1 MSKLHTVPNL
11 LRNWFIAHFWIDI
24 LFAIPLFFSPEYFLQ
39 LLEWQSF
46 DPVTTRIVAA
56 ALFGIGIESYLG
68 RNKDLAGYKGMLR
81 LKIIWSFF
89 ASVGILISLLEI
101 ANPPIM
107 GWMIFAIFVTFH
119 MVWIYWYRILK

>member
-1 MSKLHTVPNL
+1 MSDLKVVPIAL
-11 LRNWFIAHFWIDI
+11 KKWFIAHFWIDI
-24 LFAIPLFFSPEYFLQ
+24 LFAIPLFFFPKYFLE

-68 RNKDLAGYKGMLR
+68 RNKNQVGYKGMLR

-89 ASVGILISLLEI
+89 ASVGILISLQEI
-101 ANPPIM
+101 TQPPIM
-107 GWMIFAIFVTFH
+107 GWMIFVIFVAFH
-119 MVWIYWYRILK
+119 IVWIYWYRKIS